1 MSENQSVGFVGLGN
15 VGLPAAINLI
25 KAGFAVVGHDLRPS
39 AELVAAGGSMAT
51 GPADLAAC
59 DVVLQSL
66 PTATALEQS
75 IDALL
80 PHLRLGQI
88 IADLSSY
95 PLEAKQAQAKR
106 VQSAGA
112 IMLDC
117 EISGLPFQVVD
128 RTAVLFCAGDEAAVE
143 SCTAVFDAFTARHF
157 YLGEFGA
164 ATKMKLIA
172 NFLVC
177 AHNLLGAEAL
187 NLGRAAG
194 LDPAQMVEV
203 LKPSAAGSAT
213 FANKAP
219 LMLSR
224 AFDQGRGPF
233 RHMFGYLDRAAQLA
247 RASGVSGGTPVL
259 ERVREVYARAA
270 HEDRHDQDIA
280 AIIEVVEA
288 MAREGEQP

>member
-1 MSENQSVGFVGLGN
+1 MSDTRHIGFVGLGN
-15 VGLPAAINLI
+15 IGLPAAINLI
-25 KAGFAVVGHDLRPS
+25 KAGFGVVGRDLRPS
-39 AELVAAGGSMAT
+39 AALLAAGGSMAAD
-51 GPADLAAC
+51 PAEIAAC
-59 DVVLQSL
+59 DIVLQSL
-66 PTATALEQS
+66 PSAAALEQS

-80 PHLRLGQI
+80 PHLRPGQI

-95 PLEAKQAQAKR
+95 PLEAKQAQAAR
-106 VQSAGA
+106 VRSAGA
-112 IMLDC
+112 TMLDC
-117 EISGLPFQVVD
+117 EVSGLPFQVAD
-128 RTAVLFCAGDEAAVE
+128 RTAVLFCAGEAAVVQR
-143 SCTAVFDAFTARHF
+143 CAAVFDAFTARHF
-157 YLGEFGA
+157 YLGDFGA

-177 AHNLLGAEAL
+177 AHNLAGAEAL

-247 RASGVSGGTPVL
+247 RASGVSAATPVL
-259 ERVREVYARAA
+259 ERVREVYARAER
-270 HEDRHDQDIA
+270 EDRHDQDIA
-280 AIIEVVEA
+280 AIIEVIEA
-288 MAREGEQP
+288 MAREGAKA